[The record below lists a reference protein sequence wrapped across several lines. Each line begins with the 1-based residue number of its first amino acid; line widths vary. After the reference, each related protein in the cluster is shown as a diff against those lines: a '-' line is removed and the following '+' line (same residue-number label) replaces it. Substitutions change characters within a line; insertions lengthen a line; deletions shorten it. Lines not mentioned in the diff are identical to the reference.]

1 MKSTYNFIKY
11 SGMLGLITFTMH
23 SCEKLLEVETP
34 ENQIDKEL
42 IFEDVQTAN
51 AALAGL
57 YSGIRDNSTF
67 SGDQAG
73 PVLGVYTDEL
83 DNYAVATPNGI
94 IDIYRNQHIESNS
107 IVYNFWSNNYKQVYS
122 ANSILE
128 GIESSNALSQS
139 DKNRIKGEA
148 LFLRSLLF
156 FHLQQ
161 IYGDIA
167 YPVTTNYQINQH
179 INRTPAKEVLQRL
192 ESDLKESAGLLAD
205 NYTNS
210 ERIFANKKTVEMLLA
225 KVLMEQERWLDAE
238 MLFKGI
244 VQNSQYVWETDLTKV
259 FLKSGKHI
267 LWQLKPSQVGNPT
280 SEANIYF
287 FGNTAPTNYALSPN
301 LYNSFETNDQRRQK
315 WISSTVIGTNTWYK
329 ADKYK
334 LRVNNTTEYSIVF
347 RLGEVYLLLAECLA
361 KQDRIQESIPWV
373 NNVRT
378 RAGLSA
384 LSSSITQNGL
394 LDSILTENRKEFFA
408 EMGKRFFD
416 LKRAGKLNQ
425 LTAVKPNWKTFH
437 QFWPVPQQELLLNPA
452 LNPQNSGY

>member
-1 MKSTYNFIKY
+1 
-11 SGMLGLITFTMH
+11 MLGIMAFVIN

-34 ENQIDKEL
+34 ENQIDKGL
-42 IFEDVQTAN
+42 VFEDVQTAN

-57 YSGIRDNSTF
+57 YSGIRDNSTV

-73 PVLGVYTDEL
+73 PVLGVYTDDLE
-83 DNYAVATPNGI
+83 NYAVATSNGI
-94 IDIYRNQHIESNS
+94 IDVYRNQHIESNS
-107 IVYNFWSNNYKQVYS
+107 VINNFWSNNYKQVYN
-122 ANSILE
+122 ANAILE
-128 GIESSNALSQS
+128 GIESSKGLQQA
-139 DKNRIKGEA
+139 DKNRIKGES

-161 IYGDIA
+161 IFGDIA
-167 YPVTTNYQINQH
+167 YPFTTNYQINQH
-179 INRTPAKEVLQRL
+179 INRTPLVEVLQRL

-205 NYTNS
+205 NYSNS
-210 ERIFANKKTVEMLLA
+210 ERIFANKKTVEMLLG
-225 KVLMEQERWLDAE
+225 KVLMEQQRWSEAE
-238 MLFKGI
+238 ILLKGI
-244 VQNSQYVWETDLTKV
+244 VQNSQYVWETDLSKV

-280 SEANIYF
+280 VEANIYF

-301 LYNSFETNDQRRQK
+301 LYASFESNDQRRQK
-315 WISSTVIGTNTWYK
+315 WISSTVIGANTWYK

-347 RLGEVYLLLAECLA
+347 RLEEVYLLLAECLA
-361 KQDRIQESIPWV
+361 KQNKIQEALPWV
-373 NNVRT
+373 NAVRN
-378 RAGLSA
+378 RAGLSM
-384 LSSSITQNGL
+384 LPSSITQNVL

-416 LKRAGKLNQ
+416 LKRAGKLDQ
-425 LTAVKPNWKTFH
+425 LINVKPNWKTFH
-437 QFWPVPQQELLLNPA
+437 KYWPVPQQELLLNPS